1 MNTLDS
7 VMLLHCEEKMEI
19 KSITIFTSTRRFAL
33 ISAHR
38 LHSLHIGVTLKNP
51 GSPTPGTYSL
61 CGQHPGI
68 LDPYTVI
75 TCSYHIRGRYVIVQ
89 IASQLGIL
97 TLCEVEVYQTLSTGL
112 LKYLHYKQMERMSYH
127 IT

>member
-1 MNTLDS
+1 MPDRRDGRST
-7 VMLLHCEEKMEI
+7 I
-19 KSITIFTSTRRFAL
+19 IFTSSGRFAL

-38 LHSLHIGVTLKNP
+38 LHSLHIGVTLNNP
-51 GSPTPGTYSL
+51 GTPTPGTYSL

-68 LDPYTVI
+68 LDPFTVI
-75 TCSYHIRGRYVIVQ
+75 TCSHHIRGRYVIVQ

-112 LKYLHYKQMERMSYH
+112 FKYLPYNQMERMCYH